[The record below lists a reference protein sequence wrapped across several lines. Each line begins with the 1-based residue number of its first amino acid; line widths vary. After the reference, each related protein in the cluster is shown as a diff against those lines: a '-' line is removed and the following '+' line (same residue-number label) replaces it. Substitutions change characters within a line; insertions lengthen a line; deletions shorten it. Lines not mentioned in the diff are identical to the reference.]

1 MATQTPGSK
10 LTITDL
16 PTVLNEVIDITEKWQ
31 DIGIQLRLKDK
42 CLVEIQRKDS
52 DSRSK
57 LRDMMR
63 LWLKS
68 GKACW
73 DELIRALRT
82 KSVNEHQLSDKLNC
96 RKRELQLSKESESLI
111 NRYRST
117 CSAFMYLH
125 CTIEVLHGSKNV
137 TS

>member
-1 MATQTPGSK
+1 MATRTPGSK

-42 CLVEIQRKDS
+42 CLVDIQGRDS

-57 LRDMMR
+57 FRDMMR
-63 LWLKS
+63 LWLTS
-68 GKACW
+68 DKACW
-73 DELIRALRT
+73 DDLIGALRT
-82 KSVNEHQLSDKLNC
+82 KSVNEHQLSDQLKSQYC

-111 NRYRST
+111 NSQHVVPSCIFIVLY
-117 CSAFMYLH
+117 MY
-125 CTIEVLHGSKNV
+125 VS
-137 TS
+137 